1 MIAPEQI
8 KQICSEQCG
17 AKCCRGPLQATLSLE
32 EAERLGRFAAARGI
46 VSPVKE
52 SFLGNGFYLD
62 LPAGEACTFLDKATN
77 LCSIH
82 DERPGACKMYPLQE
96 KLTGCLLSGWVDP
109 VKIFI
114 GVPRSGERTN
124 RPFEGCLLNMHNY
137 LRATGMWG
145 GAFEAIG
152 ATVDDN
158 QNDIA
163 AKFLESNADY
173 CVFIED
179 DMVFKSNTAAAL
191 VWKME
196 QATRQGLDIGILCG
210 LYFQRTDNPYP
221 HFYRRSGIRTVNDER
236 TLEHTSMEG
245 EVAELLKGLPLTD
258 DNEPYALSPEFPSI
272 MEIDAGST
280 GLVAIRRDVF
290 ETVRYPWFRRMGAE
304 IGEPGGTPPDF
315 AFFYRAAQA
324 GFKAYGDVGT
334 CAGHLTQV
342 PIGTKAFQEYY
353 SRRLEIKEMADAEA
367 ITVS

>member
-1 MIAPEQI
+1 MIAPEQV
-8 KQICSEQCG
+8 KQICSGQCG
-17 AKCCRGPLQATLSLE
+17 AKCCRGPLQATLSFE

-46 VSPVKE
+46 ESPAKE
-52 SFLGNGFYLD
+52 AFLGNGFYLD
-62 LPAGEACTFLDKATN
+62 IRAGEACAFLDEDTN

-82 DERPGACKMYPLQE
+82 DERPTVCKTYPLQE
-96 KLTGCLLSGWVDP
+96 KLTGCLLSGWVEP

-163 AKFLESNADY
+163 AKFLESKADY
-173 CVFIED
+173 CVLIED

-196 QATRQGLDIGILCG
+196 RATKQGLDIAILCG
-210 LYFQRTDNPYP
+210 LYFQRSDNPYP

-236 TLEHTSMEG
+236 ALEHTSMES
-245 EVAELLKGLPLTD
+245 EVAELLADLPLTD

-272 MEIDAGST
+272 TEIDAGST

-290 ETVRYPWFRRMGAE
+290 EAIRYPWFRRMGAE

-324 GFKAYGDVGT
+324 GFKTYGDVGT
-334 CAGHLTQV
+334 CAGHLAQQQ
-342 PIGTKAFQEYY
+342 IGVKAFHEYRERMLKEQE
-353 SRRLEIKEMADAEA
+353 AENA
-367 ITVS
+367 TPIIV